1 MSIDLELER
10 LYRGV
15 ELVRGRGNPRK
26 GRLCIM
32 SLVAYLA
39 GEGHTDRPRTASRVI
54 RDFAVSLNDLAPAE
68 WRQELKPFAPRII
81 GTNDGNDRARARLLH
96 RAIIEEVI
104 PKASADTG
112 RAEEDDRQDADH
124 SRACAPLGTAVPSD
138 VSRWAAGLLG
148 LLIRN
153 APSASARRW
162 HWAKAVDILDRLC
175 EVGAEGRLPLVR
187 QDRIDRMRTAV
198 EHRRAQ
204 VERIHHLMT
213 DAKKLAHDIPQ
224 LCRTMVRHL
233 V

>member
-15 ELVRGRGNPRK
+15 ELVRGKGNPRK

-54 RDFAVSLNDLAPAE
+54 RDFAVSLNDLAPQE
-68 WRQELKPFAPRII
+68 WRQELKPFAPHII
-81 GTNDGNDRARARLLH
+81 GTNDGHDRARVRILF
-96 RAIIEEVI
+96 RAIMEEVI
-104 PKASADTG
+104 PKATADAG
-112 RAEEDDRQDADH
+112 RAEEDDRQRAD
-124 SRACAPLGTAVPSD
+124 CAGTGGPLGVGVPSD
-138 VSRWAAGLLG
+138 MARWAASLLG

-153 APSASARRW
+153 APSPTSRRW
-162 HWAKAVDILDRLC
+162 HWVKAVEILDRLC
-175 EVGAEGRLPLVR
+175 EVGAEGRLRDVR
-187 QDRIDRMRTAV
+187 RDRLEQMQTAV

-204 VERIHHLMT
+204 EDRMHHLVA
-213 DAKKLAHDIPQ
+213 DAMKLTREIPH